1 MAAETFVGAVELAYS
16 KQDSDALW
24 LRQVIEQLTPV
35 MHAGLGVFGWFYDA
49 QDLSDVKFMHPTL
62 LDTPS
67 GALEALHG
75 TLTSEH
81 RVESFISEHYATPA
95 GTVSSQLR
103 ESFATYRPLRD
114 TLGPLGI
121 RDIVTINGFD
131 VDGRGIA
138 INAFLPEPT
147 TLPPQRL
154 SQLQHMAAHLISS
167 SRLRRLT
174 DVREAVLDTDGKV
187 QDATGEAKEPAA
199 REALSLAARAVEAA
213 RGRLR
218 RAEPA
223 QALETWRALVDG
235 RWSVVDFIDT
245 DGKRFLVA
253 RVNEPAPSANA
264 RGLTKRE
271 HQIAALV
278 GRGHSNKLIAYDLG
292 LGEGTVASYLRR
304 VIEKL
309 GVSSRGEVIQLFAAT
324 ESAHASKAGPS

>member
-1 MAAETFVGAVELAYS
+1 MAAERFVGAVELAYS
-16 KQDSDALW
+16 QQESDALW
-24 LRQVIEQLTPV
+24 LREIIEHLAPV

-49 QDLSDVKFMHPTL
+49 RDLSDIKFMHPTL

-67 GALEALHG
+67 GALEALHAS
-75 TLTSEH
+75 LISEH
-81 RVESFISEHYATPA
+81 RIEGFISEHYATPA
-95 GTVSSQLR
+95 GTVSGQLR
-103 ESFATYRPLRD
+103 DSFATYRPLHD

-138 INAFLPEPT
+138 INAFLPAPT
-147 TLPPQRL
+147 ALPPQRL
-154 SQLQHMAAHLISS
+154 SQLQQMAAHLISS
-167 SRLRRLT
+167 SRLRRV
-174 DVREAVLDTDGKV
+174 DDAREAVLDIDGKI
-187 QDATGEAKEPAA
+187 QDATGEAKAPAA
-199 REALSLAARAVEAA
+199 RAALSLAARAVEAA
-213 RGRLR
+213 RGKLR

-223 QALETWRALVDG
+223 QALQTWRALVEG
-235 RWSVVDFIDT
+235 RWSVVDFVDT

-253 RVNEPAPSANA
+253 RVNEPTPSANA

-324 ESAHASKAGPS
+324 ESAHASRANPS

>member
-1 MAAETFVGAVELAYS
+1 MAAEQLVGAVELSYA
-16 KQDSDALW
+16 KEESDALW
-24 LRQVIEQLTPV
+24 LRRIIEHLAPV
-35 MHAGLGVFGWFYDA
+35 MQAGLGVFGWFYDA
-49 QDLSDVKFMHPTL
+49 KDLSDVKFMHPTL

-67 GALEALHG
+67 GALEALHAS
-75 TLTSEH
+75 LTSEH
-81 RVESFISEHYATPA
+81 RLESLIREHYATPA
-95 GTVSSQLR
+95 GTVSSQLG
-103 ESFATYRPLRD
+103 EHFTTYRPLNDHLR
-114 TLGPLGI
+114 PLGI

-138 INAFLPEPT
+138 INAFLPAQA

-154 SQLQHMAAHLISS
+154 GQLQQMAAHLISS
-167 SRLRRLT
+167 SRLRRFGE
-174 DVREAVLDTDGKV
+174 VREAVLDIDGKI
-187 QDATGEAKEPAA
+187 QDAVGDAKEPAA
-199 REALSLAARAVEAA
+199 REALSLAARAIEAA
-213 RGRLR
+213 RGKLR

-235 RWSVVDFIDT
+235 RWSVVDFVDT

-253 RVNEPAPSANA
+253 RVNESAPIAEA

-309 GVSSRGEVIQLFAAT
+309 GVSSRSEVIQLFAAT
-324 ESAHASKAGPS
+324 ESADASQAKQN